1 MPTDIKGK
9 EYFTVAERLTMA
21 RGEVEAP
28 SGIQSIDTEME
39 EHGGIVVVRA
49 TVTFQDGRRFT
60 GMSMVKGNA
69 TSPAER
75 DAPVETCETSAVGRA
90 LAMAGYHGS
99 PEGIA
104 GAEELHLAASRAE
117 ARAAAGASQTR
128 YPDGSSTTTR
138 VVRSDVGAAAPRP
151 AQRDTAAQ
159 VTLSGPSPA
168 QIRYLNQLWEQA
180 GRPFPPPQ
188 VEMMERSQVSKMI
201 DELRTELGIPP
212 KP

>member
-39 EHGGIVVVRA
+39 EHGGIVIVRA

-117 ARAAAGASQTR
+117 ARAASQTR
-128 YPDGSSTTTR
+128 YADGSSNVTR
-138 VVRSDVGAAAPRP
+138 VVRSDVGTAAPRP
-151 AQRDTAAQ
+151 VSSGQAQ

-168 QIRYLNQLWEQA
+168 QVRYLNQLWEQA

-201 DELRTELGIPP
+201 DELRAELGIPP